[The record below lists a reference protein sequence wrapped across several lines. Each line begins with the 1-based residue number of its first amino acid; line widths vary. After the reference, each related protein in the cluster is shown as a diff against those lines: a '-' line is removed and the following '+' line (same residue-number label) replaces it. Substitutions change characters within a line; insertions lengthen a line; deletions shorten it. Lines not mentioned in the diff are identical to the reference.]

1 MNFDKRSLSWA
12 LLWLAALVAAA
23 AVLYNVVH
31 PS

>member
-1 MNFDKRSLSWA
+1 MNFDKRSFGWA
-12 LLWLAALVAAA
+12 VLWLAALVAAG